1 MGTHHIGKLKPLLS
15 IYKCTTV
22 VGSTSWDHRQT
33 TRKGCRIRNKLFCLG
48 KRQKRGVKGWQK
60 EEKRART
67 QKYCFVLTTKDNLPD
82 AWSSV
87 WIDVRFIGAYKPHCF
102 FLFTICRVGKTL
114 DIFIL
119 IVFSL
124 DPWHRGLISVWKTKM
139 EELSPIKSKC
149 PQSNDLGVYS
159 FWVNSYFICFLLIF
173 QRQMI

>member
-124 DPWHRGLISVWKTKM
+124 DPRHRGLISVWKTKM
-139 EELSPIKSKC
+139 EELSPIKSNVH
-149 PQSNDLGVYS
+149 SLMIWVFIVFESILIS
-159 FWVNSYFICFLLIF
+159 FVFF
-173 QRQMI
+173 